1 MLQYLKYHTN
11 EQNEVIALSHK
22 VTLGDIATGA
32 IALNWN
38 IDLTPQNSKKIW
50 QNGGTFGFS
59 TCSVVYPEQN
69 ICIILLTNEA
79 DREAQKDLGIIAEM
93 KRLNFLIKKL
103 NTSLEKTKD
112 CLVVKDVIS
121 AAP

>member
-79 DREAQKDLGIIAEM
+79 DREAQKDLGIIADNIF
-93 KRLNFLIKKL
+93 KSINIK
-103 NTSLEKTKD
+103 
-112 CLVVKDVIS
+112 
-121 AAP
+121 